1 MMTPLRIYADF
12 NGCVSS
18 PRDPNRKAVV
28 LDTMGSLKDL
38 CNAGVI
44 LSEGLPLIGA
54 DWSDE
59 NEDIEVH
66 GLAQYDA
73 GQKWWVIEFDNIGF
87 RDVPAGN
94 RTPISEFRCVSCQS
108 DLTEQIK
115 TKGLQLGDTC
125 QHCGTPVHAPIA
137 PPIV

>member
-1 MMTPLRIYADF
+1 MMPLRIYADF

-18 PRDPNRKAVV
+18 PRDSTRQAVV

-54 DWSDE
+54 DWSNE

-66 GLAQYDA
+66 GLAQYDVA
-73 GQKWWVIEFDNIGF
+73 QKWWVIEFDDIGV
-87 RDVPAGN
+87 RYVPA
-94 RTPISEFRCVSCQS
+94 RDRSPINDFRCVSCES

-115 TKGLQLGDTC
+115 TKGLKLGDVC
-125 QHCGTPVHAPIA
+125 QRCGTPVHAPIT
-137 PPIV
+137 PPTSH

>member
-1 MMTPLRIYADF
+1 MTPLRIYADF
-12 NGCVSS
+12 NGCVTS

-44 LSEGLPLIGA
+44 LREGLPLIGS
-54 DWSDE
+54 DWSEE

-66 GLAQYDA
+66 GLAQYDVE
-73 GQKWWVIEFDNIGF
+73 QKWWIIEFDDIGF

-94 RTPISEFRCVSCQS
+94 RTLISEFRCVSCQS
-108 DLTEQIK
+108 DLTNQIK
-115 TKGLQLGDTC
+115 AKGLQLGDVC

-137 PPIV
+137 PPATD